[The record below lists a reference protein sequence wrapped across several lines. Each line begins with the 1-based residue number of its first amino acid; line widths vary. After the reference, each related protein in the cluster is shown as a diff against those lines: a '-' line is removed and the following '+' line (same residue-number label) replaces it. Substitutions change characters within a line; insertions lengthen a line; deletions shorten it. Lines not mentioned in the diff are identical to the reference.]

1 MLPNRLSLCLSLR
14 TPRLLLTALLLPLL
28 PTLTGCEAPPP
39 RLKTLGFY
47 DLVNTPDGRQDTV
60 WSTIRP
66 FSFTDQNGA
75 PFTKQSV
82 AGKVM
87 VADFFFASCPSICP
101 VVKKEELRLWERFKN
116 DPRVVFVSHTIDPRH
131 DSVAVLRDYADRLGV
146 GNSNWYF
153 VTGPQDSIYAT
164 AERYLIAA
172 QADSAAPGG
181 FNHSGNLTL
190 IDQRGHIRASYSAGN
205 DSIMPSPV
213 YDGLKAIDVDR
224 LIRDVDVLL
233 KESAPEKKK

>member
-1 MLPNRLSLCLSLR
+1 MTFSLLSGRGWRPALGALFGLLSLQSCDR
-14 TPRLLLTALLLPLL
+14 
-28 PTLTGCEAPPP
+28 APA

-47 DLVNTPDGRQDTV
+47 DVVTQPDGRTDTV
-60 WSTIRP
+60 WASIRP
-66 FSFTDQNGA
+66 FSFTDQNGQ
-75 PFTKQSV
+75 PFTNRSI

-131 DSVAVLRDYADRLGV
+131 DSISVLRDYADRLGV

-153 VTGPQDSIYAT
+153 VTGPQDTIYAT

-172 QADSAAPGG
+172 QADSGAPGG

-190 IDQRGHIRASYSAGN
+190 IDQRGRIRASYSPGN
-205 DSIMPSPV
+205 DSVMPSPV
-213 YDGLKAIDVDR
+213 YDGLKPADVDR
-224 LIRDVDVLL
+224 LILDVDRLL
-233 KESAPEKKK
+233 KDPETSGPPKP